1 MPQRLKLEPIL
12 KCAIRI
18 CEKVT
23 TVLVKLIS
31 LLRHSEITTVVTTIE
46 AAVETTNLY
55 APLDIPAVLN

>member
-23 TVLVKLIS
+23 TALVKPC
-31 LLRHSEITTVVTTIE
+31 LLHHSEITTVVTTIE